1 MAEALRGA
9 IAQCQIPLPAR
20 FAVEIDYR
28 DHYNAHV
35 YGFFP
40 GASQKDATTVHFE
53 SDSYFEVM
61 RFLLF
66 AA

>member
-1 MAEALRGA
+1 L
-9 IAQCQIPLPAR
+9 
-20 FAVEIDYR
+20 VEISYR
-28 DHYNAHV
+28 EHFHAHV
-35 YGFFP
+35 SGFFP
-40 GASQKDATTVHFE
+40 GATQKDTTTVQFE